1 MKESR
6 KRKDYIAGNKS
17 GAYITNLPISE
28 LRKNG
33 IKISYVFTIEEYIEY
48 MKGNNII
55 PSGKGLWDIMYTI
68 SKNYRDLDDFTR
80 LGPPLEEKSMS
91 KLKEDTIV
99 YLKEGIKVIA
109 ENGDIYEVEDGDYV
123 VINNQIRQGPILN
136 TDILKSID
144 NDDKLEAI
152 LDLMEVRSEHYIINQ
167 LITGM
172 NIELEH
178 TDDIY
183 IALNIAVDH
192 VIEIPDY
199 YTRLIDMERKAKN
212 NMNES
217 ILNENEYEEW
227 DAFRESINNIL
238 KSFIGKT
245 EPEMIKASEF
255 IYDVLEKQLDRP
267 FVDVIFDYISRL
279 ELIRSHKDL
288 SSKVGYTLSHNE
300 RKYGTEPR
308 TALLSA
314 TDMLNKLA
322 KKI

>member
-6 KRKDYIAGNKS
+6 KRKDYIVGNKS

-33 IKISYVFTIEEYIEY
+33 IKVSYVFTIEEYVEY

-68 SKNYRDLDDFTR
+68 SKNYRDLNDFTR

-91 KLKEDTIV
+91 KSKEDTIV

-109 ENGDIYEVEDGDYV
+109 ENGDVYEVEDGDYV

-144 NDDKLEAI
+144 NDDNLEAI
-152 LDLMEVRSEHYIINQ
+152 LDLMEVHSEHYIINQ

-212 NMNES
+212 SSFSEKSLEIKEGMKQKWLYDGLDAEIGVSDKKGNIIYKKVNIKYDENRNNNE
-217 ILNENEYEEW
+217 EQ
-227 DAFRESINNIL
+227 
-238 KSFIGKT
+238 GK
-245 EPEMIKASEF
+245 
-255 IYDVLEKQLDRP
+255 
-267 FVDVIFDYISRL
+267 
-279 ELIRSHKDL
+279 ELIKGLVDSFTKKGFTVVSSTYKVNHK
-288 SSKVGYTLSHNE
+288 KGYS
-300 RKYGTEPR
+300 Y
-308 TALLSA
+308 
-314 TDMLNKLA
+314 
-322 KKI
+322 